1 MEKTTLEQARIA
13 GYTRGRNFAA
23 GVSVAEAAEDC
34 KELSYLGERMQEIA
48 FDRENKNRDLSP
60 FEFTAAR
67 INDSDDAEALWA
79 AFGDAIA
86 KGIAD
91 ETNARLA
98 NLDEHKFAALL
109 VA

>member
-1 MEKTTLEQARIA
+1 MEKITAEQARIA

-48 FDRENKNRDLSP
+48 FDCENNDRSFTP

-67 INDSDDAEALWA
+67 INGSDDAEDLWA
-79 AFGDAIA
+79 AFDDGIA

>member
-1 MEKTTLEQARIA
+1 MEKITIEEVRIA
-13 GYTRGRNFAA
+13 GYTRGRNIAA

-48 FDRENKNRDLSP
+48 FDCESNDRSFTP

-67 INDSDDAEALWA
+67 INAADDAQELWA
-79 AFGDAIA
+79 AFDDGIA

-91 ETNARLA
+91 EVEARLA
-98 NLDEHKFAALL
+98 NLDDHKFAALL